1 MWMTITMKTR
11 CYSELIRLETFEE
24 RFEYLSLVGQVGE
37 ATFGFDR
44 WINQEFY
51 HSQEWKSVRNY
62 VIVRDSGC
70 DLGVPDYP
78 INGSPLVHHMNPMTS
93 DSIIHDDSWI
103 LDPEFL
109 ITTTRD
115 THNAIHY
122 GGVNSLRK
130 RYSPR
135 VPGDTRLW

>member
-11 CYSELIRLETFEE
+11 CYSELSRLHTFEE

-51 HSQEWKSVRNY
+51 RSQEWKSVRNH

-70 DLGVPDYP
+70 DLGVLDYP
-78 INGSPLVHHMNPMTS
+78 INGSLLVHHMNPMTS

-109 ITTTRD
+109 ITTTHD

>member
-1 MWMTITMKTR
+1 MR
-11 CYSELIRLETFEE
+11 NRRYSELIRLETFEE

-51 HSQEWKSVRNY
+51 HSQEWKSVRNH